1 MASEGPQR
9 ITGKYYGVYLPS
21 YTIYTFAINLSI
33 CHIICNLSTVL
44 YSSLMILLIKYSKI
58 NFLVTGAE
66 PFRGDIISTTQY
78 GLDVTFHQDS
88 VTIMN
93 YQCLLFSPPFEGGLR
108 GVGPF
113 ATWPLLLP
121 PRGAAASHP
130 YLRPGTRIFKY
141 MIVRE
146 AKRVGL
152 RCCCCVSQPRRPG
165 RRRSARNRSAKRML
179 FCYRFLNNVGLL
191 RLQWCNGSIIFS
203 RFAMY

>member
-1 MASEGPQR
+1 MP
-9 ITGKYYGVYLPS
+9 IILH
-21 YTIYTFAINLSI
+21 FLSI
-33 CHIICNLSTVL
+33 FFFFFAAGALH
-44 YSSLMILLIKYSKI
+44 LLIKYSKI

-88 VTIMN
+88 VTIIY
-93 YQCLLFSPPFEGGLR
+93 YQCLLSSPPFEGGLR

-130 YLRPGTRIFKY
+130 YLRPGTKIFKY

>member
-1 MASEGPQR
+1 MIIVCYQGK
-9 ITGKYYGVYLPS
+9 TGCSSPKEWSCVWVLFSFACEFTKLTS
-21 YTIYTFAINLSI
+21 YFFDAGAL
-33 CHIICNLSTVL
+33 H
-44 YSSLMILLIKYSKI
+44 LLINYSKI

-88 VTIMN
+88 VTIIY
-93 YQCLLFSPPFEGGLR
+93 YQCLLSSPPFEGGLR

-130 YLRPGTRIFKY
+130 YLRPGTKNFKY

-152 RCCCCVSQPRRPG
+152 RCCWCASPPRRPG
-165 RRRSARNRSAKRML
+165 SRSRSALDRTAKMV
-179 FCYRFLNNVGLL
+179 LN
-191 RLQWCNGSIIFS
+191 C
-203 RFAMY
+203 

>member
-1 MASEGPQR
+1 M
-9 ITGKYYGVYLPS
+9 
-21 YTIYTFAINLSI
+21 
-33 CHIICNLSTVL
+33 
-44 YSSLMILLIKYSKI
+44 
-58 NFLVTGAE
+58 TGAE

-88 VTIMN
+88 VTILN
-93 YQCLLFSPPFEGGLR
+93 YQCLLSSPPFEGGLR

-130 YLRPGTRIFKY
+130 YLRPGTKIFKY

-152 RCCCCVSQPRRPG
+152 RCCWCASPPRRPG
-165 RRRSARNRSAKRML
+165 SRSRSALDRTAKMVLSCSQVPEQCGIIEVAMCMVESYFQICDVLRYMEL
-179 FCYRFLNNVGLL
+179 LIARFGIKFF
-191 RLQWCNGSIIFS
+191 R
-203 RFAMY
+203 

>member
-1 MASEGPQR
+1 MR
-9 ITGKYYGVYLPS
+9 WRKWWWKWWWKLWWKWWWKWWRKFF
-21 YTIYTFAINLSI
+21 FAAGAL
-33 CHIICNLSTVL
+33 H
-44 YSSLMILLIKYSKI
+44 LLIKYSKI

-88 VTIMN
+88 VTILN
-93 YQCLLFSPPFEGGLR
+93 YQCLLSSPPFEGGLR

-130 YLRPGTRIFKY
+130 YLRPGTKIFKY

-152 RCCCCVSQPRRPG
+152 RCCWCVSPPRRPG
-165 RRRSARNRSAKRML
+165 CRSRSALDRTTKVV
-179 FCYRFLNNVGLL
+179 LN
-191 RLQWCNGSIIFS
+191 C
-203 RFAMY
+203 

>member
-1 MASEGPQR
+1 MQLMQWIHLTNATKGLEAFKNVQYCKVKQNSTN
-9 ITGKYYGVYLPS
+9 IFS
-21 YTIYTFAINLSI
+21 FFAAGAL
-33 CHIICNLSTVL
+33 H
-44 YSSLMILLIKYSKI
+44 LLIKYSKI

-88 VTIMN
+88 VTIII
-93 YQCLLFSPPFEGGLR
+93 YQCLLSSPPFEGGLR

-130 YLRPGTRIFKY
+130 YLRPGTKIFKY

-152 RCCCCVSQPRRPG
+152 RCCWCASPPRRPG
-165 RRRSARNRSAKRML
+165 SRSRSALDRTAKMV
-179 FCYRFLNNVGLL
+179 LN
-191 RLQWCNGSIIFS
+191 C
-203 RFAMY
+203 